1 MSFDPSQDHS
11 RLRAMIYA
19 LARVKLREDLYR
31 SFEELD
37 RSMAHEQLRALK
49 SSIEQFEA
57 DFTDDTDPP
66 SLQSK
71 PQVTDAG
78 DDAPTTGISILRRA
92 VPARLVVASQYD
104 APIPDSFFASAALR
118 RKNAVPLPTIYED
131 RTPSAIR
138 RVGKRI
144 NAAVWSTIQL
154 VVAAAL
160 GAAIYTALA
169 THMVSFGWSGARAV
183 DKVVNENSSENT
195 VPKQATS
202 NLHSNKN
209 SPFPAE
215 TAYRPGVRN
224 IPIPADYGA
233 YAVVDGHL
241 TDLDLLPIRVPDARV
256 AISAPISM
264 PSRVHLPIGQLQFL
278 IFRRDLANNAPDR
291 AVVRVVA
298 RVVRAL
304 TFSSSGKPA
313 VNNVDGPW
321 VIRSNSYEMKVAPI
335 ADSPEMI
342 LIRPEHPEFVFPAGR
357 YALVLKDIAYDFT
370 LDGPM
375 FNSAHCLE
383 RTDALNAPVYTECR
397 KL

>member
-1 MSFDPSQDHS
+1 M
-11 RLRAMIYA
+11 
-19 LARVKLREDLYR
+19 
-31 SFEELD
+31 
-37 RSMAHEQLRALK
+37 
-49 SSIEQFEA
+49 
-57 DFTDDTDPP
+57 
-66 SLQSK
+66 
-71 PQVTDAG
+71 
-78 DDAPTTGISILRRA
+78 
-92 VPARLVVASQYD
+92 ASQYD
-104 APIPDSFFASAALR
+104 APIPDSFFASAVLR
-118 RKNAVPLPTIYED
+118 RKNALSLPTIYED
-131 RTPSAIR
+131 RTPSANR
-138 RVGKRI
+138 RLGKRI
-144 NAAVWSTIQL
+144 SATVCSTIQL
-154 VVAAAL
+154 VAAAAL
-160 GAAIYTALA
+160 GAAMYTALA
-169 THMVSFGWSGARAV
+169 THMVSFGSSGAHTV
-183 DKVVNENSSENT
+183 DKVVNENSPQNA
-195 VPKQATS
+195 VPKLS
-202 NLHSNKN
+202 IGNLHSNKN
-209 SPFPAE
+209 SPSLAE
-215 TAYRPGVRN
+215 TAYRPSVRN
-224 IPIPADYGA
+224 IPIPTDYGA

-256 AISAPISM
+256 GISGPIST
-264 PSRVHLPIGQLQFL
+264 PSRVHLPIGQLQFV

-313 VNNVDGPW
+313 VNDVDGSW

-375 FNSAHCLE
+375 FDSAHCLE

>member
-1 MSFDPSQDHS
+1 M
-11 RLRAMIYA
+11 
-19 LARVKLREDLYR
+19 
-31 SFEELD
+31 
-37 RSMAHEQLRALK
+37 
-49 SSIEQFEA
+49 
-57 DFTDDTDPP
+57 
-66 SLQSK
+66 
-71 PQVTDAG
+71 
-78 DDAPTTGISILRRA
+78 
-92 VPARLVVASQYD
+92 
-104 APIPDSFFASAALR
+104 
-118 RKNAVPLPTIYED
+118 
-131 RTPSAIR
+131 
-138 RVGKRI
+138 
-144 NAAVWSTIQL
+144 
-154 VVAAAL
+154 VAAARCGDL
-160 GAAIYTALA
+160 RLPA
-169 THMVSFGWSGARAV
+169 THLVSFGWSGAH
-183 DKVVNENSSENT
+183 KVVNENSSENT

-224 IPIPADYGA
+224 IPIPTDYGA

-256 AISAPISM
+256 AISAPIST

-278 IFRRDLANNAPDR
+278 IFRRGLANNAPDR

-321 VIRSNSYEMKVAPI
+321 VIRRNSYEMKVAPI

-357 YALVLKDIAYDFT
+357 YALVLKD
-370 LDGPM
+370 M
-375 FNSAHCLE
+375 
-383 RTDALNAPVYTECR
+383 RTISLTDDVR
-397 KL
+397 FSH